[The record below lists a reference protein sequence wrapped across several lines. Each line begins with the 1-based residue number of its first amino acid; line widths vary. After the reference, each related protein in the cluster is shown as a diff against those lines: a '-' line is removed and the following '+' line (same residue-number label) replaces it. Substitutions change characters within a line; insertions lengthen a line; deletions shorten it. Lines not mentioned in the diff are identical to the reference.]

1 LRYLYCCVEYVYTL
15 LLYRKKHPTDA
26 SFISSPCVYN
36 NSTSCYLT
44 SVCMLS
50 IFFTKKKTEEI
61 TALNTASWQIAGDEF
76 TNHFYINSGGGFWL
90 VNNTEPEPTYK
101 ITGCTL

>member
-50 IFFTKKKTEEI
+50 IFFTKK
-61 TALNTASWQIAGDEF
+61 NWR
-76 TNHFYINSGGGFWL
+76 
-90 VNNTEPEPTYK
+90 NNCIEHS
-101 ITGCTL
+101 ILANRRRWVH